1 MIRWKLAV
9 AAMAL
14 FIAGQEAAA
23 ASSVTVS
30 TPVSRVGTSDGGAV
44 VTLTTGAGGETLL
57 QFRSWAAPQLIG
69 DHAQSNAVALI
80 GDADGHVLRR
90 AIFRCHRAM
99 TRLAQNLDRQCE
111 HQFNIPAEV
120 MGRAAWLFAFNRL
133 CVWQERDKAASH
145 RQEGCIRDGDTIQAA
160 DGFAGKL
167 PELLSAAG
175 DAATVDAGAWRGV
188 RLR

>member
-23 ASSVTVS
+23 ASSATVS

-57 QFRSWAAPQLIG
+57 QFRSWATPELIG

-80 GDADGHVLRR
+80 SDADGHVLRR

-99 TRLAQNLDRQCE
+99 TRLAQNLNRQCE
-111 HQFNIPAEV
+111 HQFSMPAEV
-120 MGRAAWLFAFNRL
+120 MGRAVWLFAFNRL
-133 CVWQERDKAASH
+133 CVWQEHDKTASH
-145 RQEGCIRDGDTIQAA
+145 RQTGCIRDGDTIQAA
-160 DGFAGKL
+160 DAFAGRL
-167 PELLSAAG
+167 PQLLSTAG
-175 DAATVDAGAWRGV
+175 DAATIDAGEWRGV